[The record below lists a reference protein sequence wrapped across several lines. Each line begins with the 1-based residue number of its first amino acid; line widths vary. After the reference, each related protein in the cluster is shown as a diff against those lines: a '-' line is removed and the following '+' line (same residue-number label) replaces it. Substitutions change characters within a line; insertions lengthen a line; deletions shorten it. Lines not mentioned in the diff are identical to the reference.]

1 MKAFIIFTLFA
12 LLGGSQASLLDEL
25 AAATTAAFQ
34 GILDEAQQTAQN
46 LVDTYVPVLGQA
58 AQQLVGEAIQSAGES
73 LTGLISGSKRQAD
86 LQTEIGQI
94 FHDGVMGLLEG
105 ATQTI
110 QEVQTTVTQAMQNLF
125 GSDPAPATKGSLIR
139 MSIQGKVSIKKA
151 GQKMMKTL
159 NYAISKKTRGFFD
172 TLASG
177 VSTIFQPAIDQAS
190 AIFNNLVDSAT
201 AAGQQVLD
209 HGTALVNNVSA
220 QLQQTYQD
228 ILNVAQ
234 PYVDDAQTIVSSIQN
249 QFQQTFGADATA

>member
-12 LLGGSQASLLDEL
+12 FLGGSQAGLLDDL
-25 AAATTAAFQ
+25 AAAATAAFQ
-34 GILDEAQQTAQN
+34 GIIDTAQQTAQN

-94 FHDGVMGLLEG
+94 FHDGIMGLLEG
-105 ATQTI
+105 TTQTI

-125 GSDPAPATKGSLIR
+125 GSSPARATKGSLIR

-151 GQKMMKTL
+151 GQKMIKTL
-159 NYAISKKTRGFFD
+159 NYAIAKKTRGFFD
-172 TLASG
+172 FLHPSNL
-177 VSTIFQPAIDQAS
+177 FQAAVDQAS
-190 AIFNNLVDSAT
+190 EIFNNLVDSA
-201 AAGQQVLD
+201 AATGQQILD
-209 HGTALVNNVSA
+209 HGSDLVNNVSA

-228 ILNVAQ
+228 ILNVG
-234 PYVDDAQTIVSSIQN
+234 PENVDDAQTIVSSIQN
-249 QFQQTFGADATA
+249 QFQETFGLDTTA